1 MGQHLL
7 MLCSGDV
14 GVGLNVR
21 RLTKQF
27 LSTFTT
33 SYSLRPIADL
43 GSVFRR
49 YPGLW
54 QVFLEDPSTE
64 PGRYILAAERP
75 SRPAGWLMCARL
87 IHDLLLN
94 HAACYASVSFQS

>member
-1 MGQHLL
+1 MR
-7 MLCSGDV
+7 SGDV

-43 GSVFRR
+43 GSVYRR
-49 YPGLW
+49 YPGMW
-54 QVFLEDPSTE
+54 QVFLEDPKSE
-64 PGRYILAAERP
+64 PGRYYLAAERA
-75 SRPAGWLMCARL
+75 SRPAGTLPA
-87 IHDLLLN
+87 ITF
-94 HAACYASVSFQS
+94 AQVSREMPLCLTRPGLGGSK

>member
-1 MGQHLL
+1 MAAYTVWPIATIDGQLQL
-7 MLCSGDV
+7 FCSGDV

-43 GSVFRR
+43 GSVFKR
-49 YPGLW
+49 YPGMW
-54 QVFLEDPSTE
+54 QVFLEDPKSE

-75 SRPAGWLMCARL
+75 SRPAG
-87 IHDLLLN
+87 
-94 HAACYASVSFQS
+94 

>member
-1 MGQHLL
+1 MQLL
-7 MLCSGDV
+7 VLCSGDV

-33 SYSLRPIADL
+33 SYSLRPIAEL
-43 GSVFRR
+43 GSVYRR
-49 YPGLW
+49 YPGMW
-54 QVFLEDPSTE
+54 QVFLEDPNAE

-75 SRPAGWLMCARL
+75 SRPAG
-87 IHDLLLN
+87 
-94 HAACYASVSFQS
+94 